1 MSAVIKNDLL
11 LKDELD
17 PIESTPPTGLM
28 EASSFKNK
36 DASANNGCIKDE
48 FTDEMDDSYCCE
60 GDGDQDTETDE
71 LNDAEEINDEMTM
84 IEGDEEEEEVE
95 MDEQLADNDED
106 DSLINQ
112 GDEEGEEDPLNDPL
126 LGRVSNPYTFDADQD
141 PDPAFQAEYRS
152 GSNPDPGFL

>member
-1 MSAVIKNDLL
+1 MSAVIKTDLL

-17 PIESTPPTGLM
+17 PIESTASTPGLM

-95 MDEQLADNDED
+95 MDEQLADENED

-112 GDEEGEEDPLNDPL
+112 EEGEEDPLNDPL
-126 LGRVSNPYTFDADQD
+126 LGRVLDPYTFDTDL
-141 PDPAFQAEYRS
+141 DPAF
-152 GSNPDPGFL
+152 

>member
-1 MSAVIKNDLL
+1 
-11 LKDELD
+11 
-17 PIESTPPTGLM
+17 M

-95 MDEQLADNDED
+95 MDEQLADENED

-112 GDEEGEEDPLNDPL
+112 EEGEEDPLNDPL
-126 LGRVSNPYTFDADQD
+126 LGRVLDPYTFDTDL
-141 PDPAFQAEYRS
+141 DPAF
-152 GSNPDPGFL
+152 